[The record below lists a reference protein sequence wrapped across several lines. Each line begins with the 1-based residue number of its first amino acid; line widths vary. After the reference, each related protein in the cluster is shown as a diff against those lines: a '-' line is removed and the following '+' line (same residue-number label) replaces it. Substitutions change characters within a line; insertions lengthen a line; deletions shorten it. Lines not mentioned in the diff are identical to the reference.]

1 MAEKILIVDDDATI
15 RETLAEFLTKQGYE
29 VQNVAD
35 GASALKLAREI
46 AFDLI
51 FLDLRLPD
59 TNGLAITRTIREF
72 DDYALIV
79 IMTAY
84 PEVRTAIAALK
95 AGAYDYL
102 NKPFDLDDL
111 KGLVRRTLETQGLRN
126 EVERLRFNM
135 KRASPLDGLIGSS
148 PNFVA
153 LLEMTKR
160 IAAAGRT
167 PVLICGETGTGKE
180 RIAQAIH
187 SFSPRAKRPW
197 ITVNCSA
204 IAENLLESEMFGHE
218 KGAFT
223 DAKAR
228 KRGLLELADGGT
240 MFLDEIGDLSIS
252 LQPKLLRALETQGF
266 RRVGGHSEIVV
277 DVRFVA
283 ATNRDLPAM
292 VRKGLFRED
301 LYYRINV
308 ASIDV
313 PPLRERKSDIP
324 TLTEYFLCL
333 MANMMG
339 RGTPAL
345 ACETTELLQNYSW
358 PGNVRE
364 LRNVIERSVIL
375 AGGRAITPDH
385 LPKEIVARGGYVRS
399 AYEGEASRA
408 TTDLTIAEM
417 ERRHIIDVVRCC
429 RNNKTQAA
437 KQLGISRLTL
447 RTKLRQ
453 FGLDALLVENDS
465 DGRQISDR
473 VVVD

>member
-1 MAEKILIVDDDATI
+1 MADKILIVDDDATI
-15 RETLAEFLTKQGYE
+15 RETLAEFLAKQGYE
-29 VQNVAD
+29 VREAVD
-35 GASALKLAREI
+35 GAGAVKFAREI
-46 AFDLI
+46 AFELI

-59 TNGLAITRTIREF
+59 ANGVAITQTIREF

-95 AGAYDYL
+95 GGAYDYL

-111 KGLVRRTLETQGLRN
+111 KGLIHRALETQRLRN
-126 EVERLRFNM
+126 EVERLRANM
-135 KRASPLDGLIGSS
+135 RRVTPLNGLIGSS
-148 PNFVA
+148 PSFLS
-153 LLEMTKR
+153 LLEITRM

-167 PVLICGETGTGKE
+167 PVLIRGETGTGKE

-187 SFSPRAKRPW
+187 SFSPRAKGPW

-252 LQPKLLRALETQGF
+252 LQPKLLRALETQSF
-266 RRVGGHSEIVV
+266 RRVGGHSEITV

-292 VRKGLFRED
+292 VCKGQFRED

-313 PPLRERKSDIP
+313 PPLRERKSDVLP
-324 TLTEYFLCL
+324 LAEYFLDL
-333 MANMMG
+333 VAKMTGLRA
-339 RGTPAL
+339 PAL
-345 ACETTELLQNYSW
+345 APETAELLQIYSW

-375 AGGRAITPDH
+375 ANGRVIAPDH
-385 LPKEIVARGGYVRS
+385 LPKEILARGYVTPTHKEEVS
-399 AYEGEASRA
+399 DAVVE
-408 TTDLTIAEM
+408 LTIAEM
-417 ERRHIIDVVRCC
+417 ERRHIINVVRRCG
-429 RNNKTQAA
+429 NNKTQAA
-437 KQLGISRLTL
+437 KHLGISRLTL

-453 FGLDALLVENDS
+453 FGLDALLGEEEGG
-465 DGRQISDR
+465 GRQISNH
-473 VVVD
+473 VVGD

>member
-1 MAEKILIVDDDATI
+1 MAEKILIVDDDTTI

-29 VQNVAD
+29 VQQVID
-35 GASALKLAREI
+35 GANALRVAREI
-46 AFDLI
+46 SFDLI

-59 TNGLAITRTIREF
+59 TNGLAIIRAIREF
-72 DDYALIV
+72 DDYALVV

-95 AGAYDYL
+95 GGAYDYL

-111 KGLVRRTLETQGLRN
+111 KGLIRRALDTQRLRN
-126 EVERLRFNM
+126 EVERLRANM
-135 KRASPLDGLIGSS
+135 KRESPLDGLVGSS
-148 PNFVA
+148 PDFVA
-153 LLEMTKR
+153 LLEMTKK
-160 IAAAGRT
+160 IAVAGRT
-167 PVLICGETGTGKE
+167 PVLIRGESGTGKE
-180 RIAQAIH
+180 RIAQAVH
-187 SFSPRAKRPW
+187 SFSPRAKGPW

-204 IAENLLESEMFGHE
+204 ISENLLESEMFGHE

-240 MFLDEIGDLSIS
+240 MFLDEIGDLSLT
-252 LQPKLLRALETQGF
+252 LQPKLLRALETQSF
-266 RRVGGHSEIVV
+266 RRVGGHAEITV

-283 ATNRDLPAM
+283 ATNRDLPGM

-313 PPLRERKSDIP
+313 PPLRDRRLDILP
-324 TLTEYFLCL
+324 LTEYFLDL
-333 MANMMG
+333 MAKMM
-339 RGTPAL
+339 AL
-345 ACETTELLQNYSW
+345 GKPTLAPHTIELLQGYSW

-375 AGGRAITPDH
+375 SGGRIIAPEH
-385 LPKEIVARGGYVRS
+385 LPKEILAQGRHVVPV
-399 AYEGEASRA
+399 GEENASRCD
-408 TTDLTIAEM
+408 TNFTLAEM
-417 ERRHIIDVVRCC
+417 ERRHIVNTVHLCD
-429 RNNKTQAA
+429 NNKTQAA
-437 KQLGISRLTL
+437 RQLGISRLTL

-453 FGLDALLVENDS
+453 YGLEESSHDEGPDNRKVFDQAVGN
-465 DGRQISDR
+465 
-473 VVVD
+473 